1 MENLLVMGSRKNI
14 ALVAHDNKKSELLE
28 WTLANTHILKNHNL
42 FATGTTGRIIKE
54 NSGMEVTSFKSGPLG
69 GDQQL
74 GAKIVNFEIDCLLF
88 FWDPLESQPHDPDI
102 KALLRV
108 ATLYNIPMATN
119 KATADFIV
127 SSPLFNNEYKR
138 DIDDFSSYYQ
148 RKINV

>member
-1 MENLLVMGSRKNI
+1 MENLLVMGSKKNI

-28 WTLANTHILKNHNL
+28 WTMNNTHILKNHNL

-54 NSGMEVTSFKSGPLG
+54 NSGMDVISFKSGPLG

-74 GAKIVNFEIDCLLF
+74 GAKIVDFEIDCLLF

-119 KATADFIV
+119 KSTADFIV

-138 DIDDFSSYYQ
+138 DIDDFSAYYQ
-148 RKINV
+148 RKIIV

>member
-54 NSGMEVTSFKSGPLG
+54 NSGMDVTSFKSGPLG

-74 GAKIVNFEIDCLLF
+74 GAKIVDFEIDCLLF

-119 KATADFIV
+119 KSTADFIV
-127 SSPLFNNEYKR
+127 SSPLFNTEYKR

-148 RKINV
+148 RKINL